1 MKASAKR
8 QGPKKT
14 KHLGKHRTTNVT
26 FSIPENVNT
35 LLHSFVEKR
44 GLSKFVT
51 KAIEKALEEE
61 KTNLRAAYQEAEND
75 PDLKETMDDWAAL
88 DGEDWDG

>member
-1 MKASAKR
+1 MRNRKNI
-8 QGPKKT
+8 
-14 KHLGKHRTTNVT
+14 NVT
-26 FSIPENVNT
+26 FSIPENINM

-61 KTNLRAAYQEAEND
+61 RNNLKAAFKDAEND
-75 PDLKETMDDWAAL
+75 PDLKETMADWAAL
-88 DGEDWDG
+88 DGDVWDE

>member
-1 MKASAKR
+1 MKSSTKAKASKKIKR
-8 QGPKKT
+8 LERIKT
-14 KHLGKHRTTNVT
+14 SNVT
-26 FSIPENVNT
+26 FSIPENVNM

-61 KTNLRAAYQEAEND
+61 KANLRAAYKEAEND
-75 PDLKETMDDWAAL
+75 PDLKETIDDWAAL
-88 DGEDWDG
+88 DGEEWDA

>member
-1 MKASAKR
+1 MKSV
-8 QGPKKT
+8 
-14 KHLGKHRTTNVT
+14 HVT
-26 FSIPENVNT
+26 FSIPENINI
-35 LLHSFVEKR
+35 LLHTFVEKR

-61 KTNLRAAYQEAEND
+61 KNMLKAAYTEAEND

-88 DGEDWDG
+88 DGENWDA

>member
-1 MKASAKR
+1 MT
-8 QGPKKT
+8 KT
-14 KHLGKHRTTNVT
+14 INVT
-26 FSIPENVNT
+26 FSIPESTNA

-51 KAIEKALEEE
+51 KAIEKALEIE
-61 KTNLRAAYQEAEND
+61 KNNLKAAFKEAEND

-88 DGEDWDG
+88 DGENWDA

>member
-1 MKASAKR
+1 MK
-8 QGPKKT
+8 T
-14 KHLGKHRTTNVT
+14 VNVT
-26 FSIPENVNT
+26 FSIPENINV

-61 KTNLRAAYQEAEND
+61 KNNLKAAFKEAEND
-75 PDLKETMDDWAAL
+75 PDLKETIDDWAAL
-88 DGEDWDG
+88 DGGEDWDA